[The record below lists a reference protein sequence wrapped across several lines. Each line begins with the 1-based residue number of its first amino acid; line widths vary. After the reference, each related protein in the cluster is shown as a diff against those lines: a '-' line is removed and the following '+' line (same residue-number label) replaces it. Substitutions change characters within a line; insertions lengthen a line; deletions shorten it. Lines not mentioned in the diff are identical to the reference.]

1 MPDHHISGNAL
12 TVYPLP
18 TITAYIITFINLKT
32 LPGERMFELQED
44 TKYKTRAA
52 CQSTKTD
59 NSANFSFSEIYLIT
73 NRSKYNHCIMHH
85 QEQKIQKP

>member
-32 LPGERMFELQED
+32 LPGERMFQLQED
-44 TKYKTRAA
+44 
-52 CQSTKTD
+52 
-59 NSANFSFSEIYLIT
+59 N
-73 NRSKYNHCIMHH
+73 
-85 QEQKIQKP
+85 KI